1 MIYYPF
7 SPKQKEFAY
16 LFDIASYQMN
26 YVQHFSTEEIQK
38 WHLKI
43 MYLKHTVELFSEL
56 HEFYQLSKQYED
68 YKSINSNKVYN
79 KKRSDVC
86 NWNTYY
92 FS

>member
-1 MIYYPF
+1 MTF
-7 SPKQKEFAY
+7 EDNVSKAQ
-16 LFDIASYQMN
+16 
-26 YVQHFSTEEIQK
+26 
-38 WHLKI
+38 
-43 MYLKHTVELFSEL
+43 

>member
-1 MIYYPF
+1 
-7 SPKQKEFAY
+7 
-16 LFDIASYQMN
+16 
-26 YVQHFSTEEIQK
+26 
-38 WHLKI
+38 
-43 MYLKHTVELFSEL
+43 MYLKQ

>member
-1 MIYYPF
+1 
-7 SPKQKEFAY
+7 
-16 LFDIASYQMN
+16 
-26 YVQHFSTEEIQK
+26 
-38 WHLKI
+38 
-43 MYLKHTVELFSEL
+43 MYLKQ

-79 KKRSDVC
+79 KTVLVEMKKRSDVC